1 MVKKREPKE
10 RASFTFD
17 KKTIEILDKLMEL
30 DEYRNKSHIV
40 ENAIKILEKE
50 KLNNKKGKKNGA

>member
-1 MVKKREPKE
+1 MKKKEIKE

-17 KKTIEILDKLMEL
+17 KKTIEILDEFMEL

-40 ENAIKILEKE
+40 ETAIKVLAKE
-50 KLNNKKGKKNGA
+50 KLDSKKKK